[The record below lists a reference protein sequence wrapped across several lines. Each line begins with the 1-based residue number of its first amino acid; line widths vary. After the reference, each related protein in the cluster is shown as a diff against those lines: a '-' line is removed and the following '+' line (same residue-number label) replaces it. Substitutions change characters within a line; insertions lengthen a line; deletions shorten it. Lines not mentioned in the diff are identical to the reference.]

1 MYWDCVNFIRK
12 ILIISNLSL
21 YTNLRKRSWKFL
33 PLLFATVVC
42 HPYKLTVVM
51 KNVWEFMSF
60 IINNCYYYYHKIYK
74 VFTCSSKLSLQSML
88 APEDLEKS
96 FFTINELPRWV
107 CASSLVLMT
116 LISVS
121 INLISWKTLKSCFE
135 NILCSI
141 TCAIKY
147 SIICITYISLI
158 YSNPEINP

>member
-1 MYWDCVNFIRK
+1 MEVSPTFILATAVCHSYK
-12 ILIISNLSL
+12 Q
-21 YTNLRKRSWKFL
+21 
-33 PLLFATVVC
+33 TVV
-42 HPYKLTVVM
+42 V
-51 KNVWEFMSF
+51 KNVWELMSF
-60 IINNCYYYYHKIYK
+60 IINNCYYYYYKIYK

-88 APEDLEKS
+88 APEDLGKS
-96 FFTINELPRWV
+96 LFTINELPRWV

>member
-12 ILIISNLSL
+12 ILVISNLSL

-33 PLLFATVVC
+33 PLLFATAVC

-96 FFTINELPRWV
+96 FFTINELPRWAR
-107 CASSLVLMT
+107 ASSLVLMT

-158 YSNPEINP
+158 YSNPKINP

>member
-1 MYWDCVNFIRK
+1 MEVSPTFI
-12 ILIISNLSL
+12 L
-21 YTNLRKRSWKFL
+21 
-33 PLLFATVVC
+33 ATAAY
-42 HPYKLTVVM
+42 HPYKQTVVI
-51 KNVWEFMSF
+51 KNVWESMSF
-60 IINNCYYYYHKIYK
+60 IINNCYYYYYYYHKIYK

-88 APEDLEKS
+88 APEGLGKS
-96 FFTINELPRWV
+96 LFTINELPRWV